1 MMFPT
6 FCESVYNASMPLR
19 ISRRNWVILL
29 GTAPLLAQTPPQST
43 APPVTPEQRMDK
55 AKSQVREVSDK
66 LAAIE
71 VPMNIEPAFRFRA

>member
-6 FCESVYNASMPLR
+6 FCESVYNASMPSR
-19 ISRRNWVILL
+19 VSRRNWVILL
-29 GTAPLLAQTPPQST
+29 GADPLLAQTPLQST

-55 AKSQVREVSDK
+55 AKSQMRQVSDK
-66 LAAIE
+66 LTAIE